1 MNAIIRQ
8 KFDELVRLGKPLKE
22 SKHWGDTAD
31 KRGHFA
37 HFDLPAGAKV
47 SLFSHDNAGA
57 FIVEGAI
64 HRKYVELGYE
74 RGFLGYPV
82 ADETALKSDASHYIG
97 QISRF
102 QGGSIIWCR
111 SDNSIGVYRSDGTLV
126 AGQSHGYAADHSTTL
141 AVPDQNTIKMEAVG
155 RTVAL
160 LIETIAIQQNQLVNL
175 SEELNAVS
183 LLRIQTEISEQA
195 SKHLYGALDKAAA
208 TLKSTGGK
216 GQVAVGATTHKGAL
230 RLVRN
235 SEDAAQRNST
245 REEALSNASSVE
257 AKLKTAVAGLFNSTV
272 GINVDAQQT
281 SALIERASEKARH
294 IRAEEAVGTFEI
306 RHGAITC
313 RIDG

>member
-1 MNAIIRQ
+1 MNAIIRR
-8 KFDELVRLGKPLKE
+8 KFDDLVRGGKPLKE
-22 SKHWGDTAD
+22 SKHWGETAD

-37 HFDLPAGAKV
+37 HFDLPGGVKA

-82 ADETALKSDASHYIG
+82 ADETELKNGAHHYIG

-102 QGGSIIWCR
+102 QGGSIVWCR
-111 SDNSIGVYRSDGTLV
+111 SDQSIGVYRADGTLV
-126 AGQSHGYAADHSTTL
+126 AGHSHGYAADHSTTL
-141 AVPDQNTIKMEAVG
+141 AVPDQTTLQLEAVG

-160 LIETIAIQQNQLVNL
+160 LIETIALQQNQLVNL

-216 GQVAVGATTHKGAL
+216 GEVSIGATTHNGTL
-230 RLVRN
+230 RLVRT
-235 SEDAAQRNST
+235 SEATAQRKSA
-245 REEALSNASSVE
+245 RDEALSTASSIE
-257 AKLKTAVAGLFNSTV
+257 GKLKTAVAGLFNSTV
-272 GINVDAQQT
+272 GLNVDAQQT
-281 SALIERASEKARH
+281 SAFIEKASEKAH
-294 IRAEEAVGTFEI
+294 HVRAEEAEGTFKIE
-306 RHGAITC
+306 HGAITC
-313 RIDG
+313 RIG

>member
-1 MNAIIRQ
+1 MHAIIRQ
-8 KFDELVRLGKPLKE
+8 KLDDLVRRGEPVKE
-22 SKHWGDTAD
+22 SKHWGETSD

-37 HFDLPAGAKV
+37 HFDLPAGVRATI
-47 SLFSHDNAGA
+47 FSHDNAGA
-57 FIVEGAI
+57 FIVQGAI

-82 ADETALKSDASHYIG
+82 ADEAKLKTAAHHYIG

-102 QGGSIIWCR
+102 QGGSIVWCH
-111 SDNSIGVYRSDGTLV
+111 SDQSIGVYRADGTLV
-126 AGQSHGYAADHSTTL
+126 AGQSHGYAADLSTVL
-141 AVPDQNTIKMEAVG
+141 AVPNQTSMQLEAVG

-160 LIETIAIQQNQLVNL
+160 LIETIALQQNQLVNL

-208 TLKSTGGK
+208 TLKSTGGS

-230 RLVRN
+230 RLVRD
-235 SEDAAQRNST
+235 SEVTVQRDST
-245 REEALSNASSVE
+245 RDEIRSNASSVE
-257 AKLKTAVAGLFNSTV
+257 AKLRTAIGLFNSTA
-272 GINVDAQQT
+272 GLNVDTQQT
-281 SALIERASEKARH
+281 SALIEKASEKTRH
-294 IRAEEAVGTFEI
+294 VRAEEAVGTFEI

-313 RIDG
+313 RIG